1 MAFHLFE
8 SGKQTLSKISGTIRQ
23 EHNRSDSR
31 SLHITGATGI
41 FSILLGLGKIISGIV
56 SLSVFACMN
65 GCYTL
70 GMALARYCALVGLLQ
85 KDKDAK
91 RNSYFYYR
99 LSGIVMVAASLLYVA
114 YSLWTIWHPK
124 TVYYGE
130 IIAITIATI
139 AFAEIGMNLRGV
151 LKYRKAKLPVLHCL
165 KTISLGTSLI
175 SLVLTQAA
183 ILAFADDVQNPSV
196 NGLLGSIMGGV
207 AALLGIY
214 MIWRISKMEIGDN
227 VKRRKD
233 ESPDFS

>member
-91 RNSYFYYR
+91 RNSYFY
-99 LSGIVMVAASLLYVA
+99 
-114 YSLWTIWHPK
+114 
-124 TVYYGE
+124 
-130 IIAITIATI
+130 
-139 AFAEIGMNLRGV
+139 
-151 LKYRKAKLPVLHCL
+151 
-165 KTISLGTSLI
+165 
-175 SLVLTQAA
+175 
-183 ILAFADDVQNPSV
+183 
-196 NGLLGSIMGGV
+196 
-207 AALLGIY
+207 
-214 MIWRISKMEIGDN
+214 
-227 VKRRKD
+227 
-233 ESPDFS
+233 